1 MARQILKKADRESER
16 ERVCQIHG
24 RRGLSIKE
32 RRSDGRRDLS
42 GAEGDA
48 GESKVREAA
57 HTAAWVW
64 VFLIQRVC
72 FKE

>member
-1 MARQILKKADRESER
+1 MARQRLKKVVRESER

-32 RRSDGRRDLS
+32 RRSDGRDLP

-57 HTAAWVW
+57 PTAAWVW

>member
-1 MARQILKKADRESER
+1 MARLRLKKAVRESER
-16 ERVCQIHG
+16 VCVCQIHG
-24 RRGLSIKE
+24 RRWLSIKE
-32 RRSDGRRDLS
+32 RRSDRRDLS

-57 HTAAWVW
+57 PTAAWVW